1 MKQLFTLL
9 AAVFFTLQIQAQCIT
24 GMPVDTFVCP
34 SAQTQYVVPGS
45 PTLIGGTPPFTYV
58 WTMDTSTLSFNYPI
72 YASDILNDTTISTPT
87 ISHDLFQ
94 GNIWF
99 GVVLFQNLLL
109 FI

>member
-45 PTLIGGTPPFTYV
+45 PTLIGGTPPLTYV
-58 WTMDTSTLSFNYPI
+58 WAMDTSTLSFNYPI
-72 YASDILNDTTISTPT
+72 YASDILNDTTISPLQLVMTYFKV
-87 ISHDLFQ
+87 I
-94 GNIWF
+94 F
-99 GVVLFQNLLL
+99 GLRVVLFQNLLL